1 MHTYSQVEVKS
12 QVNQIIQQVI
22 EQQKQRAEVIDAAY
36 GQLWQEV
43 GTLIMAGG
51 KRIRPYLTYLTY
63 ASFSGKSEE
72 IFAVAA
78 AQEFLH
84 FALLIHDDIIDRD
97 TIRYGRK
104 NIMGKYETIYTQA
117 AADASH
123 FASGAALIA
132 GDLALSQA
140 YTLINQTTFVANK
153 KAEAMHYLSAAIFE
167 VAGGELLDMEAA
179 FQQPSADYFKIARYK
194 TASYSF
200 IYPLLTGAT
209 LASAPA
215 DTLEHL
221 RYYGSHLGIAYQ
233 LSDDLLGLY
242 GDEESIG
249 KPVISDL
256 REGKKTH
263 LFELIQQ
270 SSNEVDRNYFNQV
283 WGNPG
288 VTMEDVER
296 VRQIGLDTDAKS
308 SVEELMRDYAHQ
320 ALKSLEQLK
329 LSEAESKPFRELADG
344 AVNRSV

>member
-1 MHTYSQVEVKS
+1 MLTHSQLEVKS
-12 QVNQIIQQVI
+12 QTNQIIQQVI
-22 EQQKQRAEVIDAAY
+22 EQQKGRAEAIDTAY

-43 GTLIMAGG
+43 GALIMAGG
-51 KRIRPYLTYLTY
+51 KRLRPYLTYLAYTL
-63 ASFSGKSEE
+63 FKGEDEE
-72 IFAVAA
+72 IFTVAA

-104 NIMGKYETIYTQA
+104 NIMGKYETIYTKA
-117 AADASH
+117 ANDASH
-123 FASGAALIA
+123 YASGAALMA

-140 YTLINQTTFVANK
+140 YILINQTSFAADK
-153 KAEAMHYLSAAIFE
+153 KSEALHYLSASIFE

-179 FQQPSADYFKIARYK
+179 FQQPGADYFKIARYK

-200 IYPLLTGAT
+200 IYPLLTGAA
-209 LASAPA
+209 LASAPSVA
-215 DTLEHL
+215 LGHL
-221 RYYGSHLGIAYQ
+221 RLYGSHLGIAYQ

-263 LFELIQQ
+263 LFELIQRL
-270 SSNEVDRNYFNQV
+270 SNEVDRSYFNQV
-283 WGNPG
+283 WGNPE
-288 VTMEDVER
+288 VTMNDVER
-296 VRQIGLDTDAKS
+296 VRQIGIDTAAKDRVEGLMSDYIHRALESLDN
-308 SVEELMRDYAHQ
+308 
-320 ALKSLEQLK
+320 LK
-329 LSEAESKPFRELADG
+329 LSEAESGPFQELAHK

>member
-1 MHTYSQVEVKS
+1 MHTYSQIEVKS

-22 EQQKQRAEVIDAAY
+22 EQQKQRAEVIDVAY

-43 GTLIMAGG
+43 GALIMAGG
-51 KRIRPYLTYLTY
+51 KRLRPYLNYLAY
-63 ASFSGKSEE
+63 ASFNGKNEE
-72 IFAVAA
+72 IFTVAA

-104 NIMGKYETIYTQA
+104 NIMGNYEAIYAEA
-117 AADASH
+117 ASDASH
-123 FASGAALIA
+123 FASGAALMA

-140 YTLINQTTFVANK
+140 YTLINQTSFAADK
-153 KAEAMHYLSAAIFE
+153 KSEALRYLSASIFE

-179 FQQPSADYFKIARYK
+179 FQRSGADYFKIARYK

-200 IYPLLTGAT
+200 IYPLLTGAV
-209 LASAPA
+209 LASAPTTA
-215 DTLEHL
+215 LEHL
-221 RYYGSHLGIAYQ
+221 RHYGRDLGIAYQ

-270 SSNEVDRNYFNQV
+270 SSNKADQSYFNRV
-283 WGNPG
+283 WGNPE
-288 VTMEDVER
+288 VTMEDVKR
-296 VRQIGLDTDAKS
+296 VRQIGLDTNAKDR
-308 SVEELMRDYAHQ
+308 VEKLMRDYAHQ
-320 ALKSLEQLK
+320 ALKSLGQLK
-329 LSEAESKPFRELADG
+329 LSEIESKPFQELADS